1 MARAS
6 QHRTNLARTAMRL
19 FRRQGFAST
28 GLMEILAKSGA
39 PKGSLYH
46 HFPGGKDEL
55 AVAAVEMA
63 GERMAETLAG
73 LADEAAG
80 DAAAFVRGY
89 CRVMAGWMAESGFRS
104 GCPIATTMLEAVPR
118 SAPIGTAG
126 GEAFDRWIAVVAGVF
141 ETSGFDRAAALSN
154 AEALIAMMEGALILA
169 RVRQSTAPIDNI
181 AEVFSAQLA
190 KSGHAANVVGD
201 RVETGGLPA
210 VLLL

>member
-28 GLMEILAKSGA
+28 GLIEILAKSGA

-55 AVAAVEMA
+55 AVAAVDMA
-63 GERMAETLAG
+63 GERMAETLQALAAEAG
-73 LADEAAG
+73 A

-89 CRVMAGWMAESGFRS
+89 CRVMAGWMAESDFRS

-118 SAPIGTAG
+118 SEPIRAAG
-126 GEAFDRWIAVVAGVF
+126 AAAFDRWIAVAAGVF
-141 ETSGFDRAAALSN
+141 AAAGFDRAAAAAH
-154 AEALIAMMEGALILA
+154 AEALIAMIEGALILA
-169 RVRQSTAPIDNI
+169 RVRRSTAPIDSV
-181 AEVFSAQLA
+181 ADAFTARL
-190 KSGHAANVVGD
+190 GAAG
-201 RVETGGLPA
+201 
-210 VLLL
+210 